1 MSKVDDGSSLIL
13 FFTYKG
19 LVSLIGSNF
28 KITKDMTTDKQ
39 MDAALSWAK
48 KVGII
53 KDLAVYPK
61 EGVDYEIIV

>member
-1 MSKVDDGSSLIL
+1 
-13 FFTYKG
+13 
-19 LVSLIGSNF
+19 
-28 KITKDMTTDKQ
+28 